1 MGFKLSAGLGL
12 ALLLL
17 AGSFK
22 MYYDKTQAEIE
33 SFHLQLERSIQ
44 NQKMLEGTIEQQNEN
59 LKQTVEN
66 HELMISQVE
75 RLQKE
80 NMMAQNEVTDIRKKF
95 SRHSMDVLSIRK
107 PKLIENIIN
116 RGTKS
121 VLNDLKVITDETQF
135 DEDIIIPIKLIKI
148 KKEEKNQILFLYL
161 VKLI

>member
-1 MGFKLSAGLGL
+1 
-12 ALLLL
+12 
-17 AGSFK
+17 

-33 SFHLQLERSIQ
+33 SFHLQLEQSIQ

-59 LKQTVEN
+59 LKETIQN

-80 NMMAQNEVTDIRKKF
+80 NMVAQNEVTDIRKKF

-135 DEDIIIPIKLIKI
+135 DEDIIIPSSTAS
-148 KKEEKNQILFLYL
+148 
-161 VKLI
+161 

>member
-135 DEDIIIPIKLIKI
+135 DEDIIIPSSTAS
-148 KKEEKNQILFLYL
+148 
-161 VKLI
+161 